1 MAKITDK
8 EKKFQKAVIDQ
19 VMKIEEG
26 KLEQTPLMISDYF
39 PDLYVISATS
49 TGKTKLLQFLI
60 QQDIEKRNDS
70 GVIDPHGDLLE
81 GTKGLLASP

>member
-1 MAKITDK
+1 MTDK
-8 EKKFQKAVIDQ
+8 EKKFQKAVIDG

-26 KLEQTPLMISDYF
+26 KLEQPPLMSPDYF

-49 TGKTKLLQFLI
+49 TGKTKFLQFLI

-70 GVIDPHGDLLE
+70 GVIDPHGDLVE
-81 GTKGLLASP
+81 DTKGLLASP